1 MFRCSQISFTLDV
14 NLKMAILINDRKD
27 VNNLAVIKFVR
38 LSVLLNLYSI
48 FKASKAEY
56 THVNR
61 NILNVLYK

>member
-1 MFRCSQISFTLDV
+1 MFRCSQIPFTLYV

-27 VNNLAVIKFVR
+27 VNNLAVIKFAR

-48 FKASKAEY
+48 FKASQTEY
-56 THVNR
+56 THINR